1 MTETILVPLH
11 PFNASFFKDN
21 LGKPVPERCE
31 TSVDLNEAEMMG
43 FLGQQWHPLDNVQTI
58 CISLSRQITTPQFL
72 QAGCSS

>member
-43 FLGQQWHPLDNVQTI
+43 FFGTAVASAGQCANNLHLSLD
-58 CISLSRQITTPQFL
+58 R
-72 QAGCSS
+72 